1 MNHGMSTWDVPETDG
16 GLRGMIRDIHPNRL
30 ALVLILLLGLVF
42 DLAQAA
48 EAPWNVQTY
57 NPVPAEGDL
66 ILPMPCGGGMA
77 FRRVNVPSGG
87 IFDDHRVTLGSH
99 EENRGYAEY
108 RRISWI
114 AGGFTT
120 GDSTGER
127 HYFIGKYEVTRMQR
141 DALTAR
147 CPDPED
153 PDGELPATEISW
165 SEAMLFAER
174 YSEWLVSRAR
184 DTLPVRE
191 GAVGFLRLPTETEW
205 EFAARGG
212 TAVSPSVFAA
222 KTFVPEGKS
231 LDSYVIHDGNS
242 YRELNAIGT
251 RDPNPLKIHDILGNA
266 AELVLTPF
274 QLNVV
279 SHLHGQVGGAVRR
292 GGSYR
297 TRPPDIRV
305 SHREEYTPIDQ
316 RGVRREKTT
325 GFRVALVAPVL
336 ASLKSVKTVRTA
348 WKGLQRE
355 PETPG
360 TPDKKAP
367 EESDPVSR
375 ARRLAVTTANLQM
388 KRELEELAFT
398 VAKSNQARQ
407 EERRRAAREALSS
420 AVFAARWVMNDRKI
434 LRRWRPLLDRGTD
447 PVRRQRIKDAY
458 ETARRNGAI
467 NLTHYIDL
475 LTAMAQDY
483 GQWELDAQRPVVAS
497 VYAAR
502 GQQIAQGLVRVVAGH
517 VDAVRRRG
525 PDTAREEIVESLER
539 RL

>member
-1 MNHGMSTWDVPETDG
+1 
-16 GLRGMIRDIHPNRL
+16 MIRDIPLNRYIL
-30 ALVLILLLGLVF
+30 ALILALGLVL
-42 DLAQAA
+42 DLAHAA
-48 EAPWNVQTY
+48 ETPWSVQTY

-77 FRRVNVPSGG
+77 FRRVNVPSGS

-108 RRISWI
+108 RRTSWI

-127 HYFIGKYEVTRMQR
+127 HYYIGKYEVTRMQR
-141 DALTAR
+141 DALTGR
-147 CPDPED
+147 CPNPKD

-165 SEAMLFAER
+165 GEAMLFAER
-174 YSEWLVSRAR
+174 YSEWLVSHAL
-184 DTLPVRE
+184 DTLPTRE

-231 LDSYVIHDGNS
+231 LDSYVIHDENS

-251 RDPNPLKIHDILGNA
+251 LEPNPLNVHDILGNA

-274 QLNVV
+274 QLNAV

-297 TRPPDIRV
+297 TRPSAIRV
-305 SHREEYTPIDQ
+305 SHREEYTPIDKH
-316 RGVRREKTT
+316 GVRREKTT
-325 GFRVALVAPVL
+325 GFRLALVAPVL
-336 ASLKSVKTVRTA
+336 ASLKNVETARTA
-348 WKGLQRE
+348 WKNLQRD
-355 PETPG
+355 PETLALA
-360 TPDKKAP
+360 DMKKP
-367 EESDPVSR
+367 KESDPVSR
-375 ARRLAVTTANLQM
+375 VRRLALSAANLQI
-388 KRELEELAFT
+388 KRELEELAFA

-420 AVFAARWVMNDRKI
+420 AVFAARWVMNDRKK
-434 LRRWRPLLDRGTD
+434 LRRWRPLLGRGTKMA
-447 PVRRQRIKDAY
+447 RRRRIRKNY
-458 ETARRNGAI
+458 EAARRNGNI
-467 NLTHYIDL
+467 NLNHYIDL
-475 LTAMAQDY
+475 LTAMAQEY
-483 GQWELDAQRPVVAS
+483 GRRELELQSPVVAS
-497 VYAAR
+497 VYDAR
-502 GQQIAQGLVRVVAGH
+502 GQQIAQGLVHVVAGH
-517 VDAVRRRG
+517 VEAVRRRG

>member
-1 MNHGMSTWDVPETDG
+1 M
-16 GLRGMIRDIHPNRL
+16 
-30 ALVLILLLGLVF
+30 
-42 DLAQAA
+42 
-48 EAPWNVQTY
+48 
-57 NPVPAEGDL
+57 
-66 ILPMPCGGGMA
+66 
-77 FRRVNVPSGG
+77 
-87 IFDDHRVTLGSH
+87 
-99 EENRGYAEY
+99 
-108 RRISWI
+108 
-114 AGGFTT
+114 
-120 GDSTGER
+120 
-127 HYFIGKYEVTRMQR
+127 
-141 DALTAR
+141 
-147 CPDPED
+147 
-153 PDGELPATEISW
+153 
-165 SEAMLFAER
+165 
-174 YSEWLVSRAR
+174 
-184 DTLPVRE
+184 
-191 GAVGFLRLPTETEW
+191 
-205 EFAARGG
+205 
-212 TAVSPSVFAA
+212 FAA

-336 ASLKSVKTVRTA
+336 ASLKSVKTARTA

-355 PETPG
+355 PETPN
-360 TPDKKAP
+360 TPDKKAQ

-388 KRELEELAFT
+388 KRELEELAFA

-420 AVFAARWVMNDRKI
+420 AVFAARWVMNDRKT
-434 LRRWRPLLDRGTD
+434 LRRWGPLLDRGTN
-447 PVRRQRIKDAY
+447 PLRRQRIRKAY

-467 NLTHYIDL
+467 NLKHYIDL

-483 GQWELDAQRPVVAS
+483 GQLELEVQSPVVAS

-517 VDAVRRRG
+517 VDAVRSRG